1 MRLCYVLLS
10 STFGMHQYTA
20 DPANRMALA
29 GHEVHLVTTT
39 HVPHD
44 RYHPAVA
51 IHTPVNATNTGL
63 SAESLHVSDLWSAQR
78 AVCSLQPDVVHFAGP
93 HLWNI
98 PLLRALHWA
107 GIPTVHTVHDFDPH
121 SGTLYGR
128 LLYVWNWMV
137 FRLADHILV
146 HGARYRQRLLSMGL
160 PPERVTATPILH
172 LFVGYGSMDALRGLA
187 NEVVHQPWALF
198 FGRLAR
204 YKGID
209 RLLAACARD
218 DGAKG
223 DGPRLVVAGPGSLEA
238 LWMEPLPPRVQVRN
252 HLIGDEEALDLFRRC
267 GLLVL
272 PYVDATQSAL
282 VAAAYFF
289 RKPVVATRTGALPEY
304 VQEGHT
310 GWLVE
315 PGDVAGLRACL
326 AEALSDPARLARM
339 GAAGRAQYDAW
350 RRLERET
357 LLSMYE
363 RVVKTAKGE

>member
-1 MRLCYVLLS
+1 
-10 STFGMHQYTA
+10 MHQYTA
-20 DPANRMALA
+20 DPANRMARA

-39 HVPHD
+39 HVPRD
-44 RYHPAVA
+44 RYHPTVA

-63 SAESLHVSDLWSAQR
+63 SAESLRLRDLWSAQR
-78 AVCSLQPDVVHFAGP
+78 VICSLQPDIIHFAGP
-93 HLWNI
+93 HLWNVS
-98 PLLRALHWA
+98 LLWALRRT
-107 GIPTVHTVHDFDPH
+107 GIPTVHTVHDLDPH
-121 SGTLYGR
+121 SGTFCGR
-128 LLYVWNWMV
+128 LLHIWNWMV

-160 PPERVTATPILH
+160 PPERVTETPIVH
-172 LFVGYGSMDALRGLA
+172 LFLGYGSMDAAHELA
-187 NEVVHQPWALF
+187 SDVVYQPWALF
-198 FGRLAR
+198 FGRLAP
-204 YKGID
+204 YKGLD
-209 RLLAACARD
+209 RLLAACARGD
-218 DGAKG
+218 DSEG

-238 LWMEPLPPRVQVRN
+238 LWTEPLPSRVQVRDR
-252 HLIGDEEALDLFRRC
+252 LIGDEEAVDLFRSC

-272 PYVDATQSAL
+272 PYIDATQSAL

-339 GAAGRAQYDAW
+339 GAAGRALYDAW

-363 RVVKTAKGE
+363 QVVKTAKGE